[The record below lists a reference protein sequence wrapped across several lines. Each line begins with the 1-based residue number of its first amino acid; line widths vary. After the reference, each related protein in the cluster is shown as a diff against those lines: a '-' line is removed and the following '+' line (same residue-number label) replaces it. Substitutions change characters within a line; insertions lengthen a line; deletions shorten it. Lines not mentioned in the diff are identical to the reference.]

1 MGETAVVAGGT
12 GLVGRELL
20 NLLLAGERYAN
31 VIAIGRRPTG
41 LSDPR
46 LEERA
51 MEGSQ
56 PEQCLE
62 GIPGGYDLFIAT
74 GTTIKKAGTRE
85 AFRRVD
91 YELPLRLAEMAAS
104 QGAGALVIVSS
115 IGASPDS
122 RYFYLRVKGEL
133 ERQLEKLSLRRL
145 IVLRPSQLLGKRQER
160 RPGEK
165 WAAALAKPLSGL
177 MVGKLARYRPVHAAT
192 VASAMLEAAKRAP
205 EGVTVV
211 ESEQI
216 AAIGSHGWGADE

>member
-20 NLLLAGERYAN
+20 KLLLAEGSYAN
-31 VIAIGRRPTG
+31 VVAIGRRPTG

-46 LEERA
+46 LEERT
-51 MEGSQ
+51 MESGQ

-62 GIPGGYDLFIAT
+62 GIPAGYDLFIAT
-74 GTTIKKAGTRE
+74 GTTIKKAGTQE

-91 YELPLRLAEMAAS
+91 YELPLRLAEAAAS
-104 QGAGALVIVSS
+104 QAAGALVIVSS
-115 IGASPDS
+115 IGASPGS

-145 IVLRPSQLLGKRQER
+145 ILLRPSQLLGERQER

-165 WAAALAKPLSGL
+165 WAAALALPLSVL

-192 VASAMLEAAKRAP
+192 VASAMLEAAKSAP
-205 EGVTVV
+205 AGVTVL
-211 ESEQI
+211 ESQQI
-216 AAIGSHGWGADE
+216 AAIGSTRKGD